1 MAMRKISSFTEDHFQ
16 RSHLEL
22 HILKGGRTDSQVMD
36 GEAFSDTKSLLRKQ
50 VYQSLKITLYQLQ
63 SYILY
68 FPKLYQFSIS
78 CGHKYTSICPP
89 ISSNFEVKKD
99 SHLHYRL
106 THK

>member
-50 VYQSLKITLYQLQ
+50 VYQSLK
-63 SYILY
+63 SYIIPITIIY
-68 FPKLYQFSIS
+68 PIFSKTVPVFNILW
-78 CGHKYTSICPP
+78 P
-89 ISSNFEVKKD
+89 
-99 SHLHYRL
+99 
-106 THK
+106 